1 MNSEFRH
8 HVVHLK
14 IDLQSVGLSNLLS
27 LSRHSLS
34 MLSEAF
40 LLSTRDR
47 VSLRPAKGS
56 SAPLSCDRSAPSP
69 AL

>member
-1 MNSEFRH
+1 M
-8 HVVHLK
+8 
-14 IDLQSVGLSNLLS
+14 QSVGLSNLLS
-27 LSRHSLS
+27 LSRHTVS

-56 SAPLSCDRSAPSP
+56 SAPLSLKVFAMKGNLR
-69 AL
+69 L